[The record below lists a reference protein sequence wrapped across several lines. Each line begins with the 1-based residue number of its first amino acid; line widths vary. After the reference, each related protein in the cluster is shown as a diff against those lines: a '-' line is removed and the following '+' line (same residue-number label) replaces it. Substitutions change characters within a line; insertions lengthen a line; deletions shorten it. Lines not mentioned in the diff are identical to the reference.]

1 MTAQFTLDDGSMID
15 ACFPFGV
22 RCRSVLTNEQ
32 TGAKKNKATILGY
45 CRFRACSVT
54 DRDCRGCGD
63 YSPRR
68 SE

>member
-1 MTAQFTLDDGSMID
+1 MTAQFTLDGRSMID

-22 RCRSVLTNEQ
+22 RCRSLLINEQ
-32 TGAKKNKATILGY
+32 TGAKMDKAVILGY
-45 CRFRACSVT
+45 CRFRACNVT
-54 DRDCRGCGD
+54 DLDCCGCGD